1 MVVSTGDLDHLLPE
15 FRSAALL
22 SDAERVIRVRSERW
36 IDHPNARA
44 VLAELQEIVDQPPR
58 GRMLNALL
66 TADPGMGKTM
76 TLKKLVRDNARAF
89 DRKTGIAPQPAVY
102 VLMPDVPSE
111 EAFFGQVLA
120 ALGTPAIAYHLAPQR
135 RETAFRLLRECG
147 TRALVIDEINSIL
160 AGSPRQQRVFL
171 QLLRFLS
178 NELGIAL
185 ICAGTP
191 EARQAML
198 TDPQLRSRFLD
209 IEMPPW
215 RADADL
221 RVFLARLVQSLP
233 LRRPS
238 PVDSP
243 AQRRQIVARSAGLT
257 WSICKAFE
265 RAAVMAIAS
274 GKECLDRTV
283 LESAEV
289 WRGLAAP
296 GLAATAF
303 AHRGRGG
310 PAAPEPIAS

>member
-1 MVVSTGDLDHLLPE
+1 MSEPDLGHLLPD
-15 FRSAALL
+15 FRGAALL
-22 SDAERVIRVRSERW
+22 PDAERVIRVRSERW
-36 IDHPNARA
+36 IDHRVARA
-44 VLAELQEIVDQPPR
+44 VLDELQEIVDQPPR

-66 TADPGMGKTM
+66 TAEPGVGKTM
-76 TLKKLVRDNARAF
+76 TLKKLVRENAKIF
-89 DRKTGIAPQPAVY
+89 DRQTGLAPQPVVY
-102 VLMPDVPSE
+102 VLMPDLPSE
-111 EAFFGQVLA
+111 EAFFGQVFA
-120 ALGTPAIAYHLAPQR
+120 SLGTPAITYHTAPHR
-135 RETAFRLLRECG
+135 RDTAFRLPRECG
-147 TRALVIDEINSIL
+147 TRALVIDEINSVL
-160 AGSPRQQRVFL
+160 AGSPRQQRIFL

-185 ICAGTP
+185 ICAGAP

-215 RADADL
+215 RDDADL
-221 RVFLARLVQSLP
+221 GVFLARLVQSLP

-243 AQRRQIVARSAGLT
+243 GLRRLIVARSTGLT

-265 RAAVMAIAS
+265 RAAVAAIVS
-274 GKECLDRTV
+274 GEERIDRSS
-283 LESAEV
+283 LESSAV

-303 AHRGRGG
+303 IRRGRATA
-310 PAAPEPIAS
+310 AAPQHQPG

>member
-1 MVVSTGDLDHLLPE
+1 MNAPDLDHLLPE
-15 FRSAALL
+15 FRAAALL
-22 SDAERVIRVRSERW
+22 PDSERIVRVRSERW
-36 IDHPNARA
+36 IDHRIARA
-44 VLAELQEIVDQPPR
+44 VLDELQEIVDQPPR

-66 TADPGMGKTM
+66 TAAPGMGKTM
-76 TLKKLVRDNARAF
+76 TLKKLVRDNTQSF
-89 DRKTGIAPQPAVY
+89 DRQTGVAPQPVVY

-120 ALGTPAIAYHLAPQR
+120 SLGTPAIASHLAPQR
-135 RETAFRLLRECG
+135 RDTVFRLLRECA
-147 TRALVIDEINSIL
+147 TRALVIDEINSVL

-178 NELGIAL
+178 NELGMAL

-215 RADADL
+215 REDADL

-238 PVDSP
+238 PVDAP
-243 AQRRQIVARSAGLT
+243 ALRRQIVARSSGLT

-265 RAAVMAIAS
+265 RAAVIAIAS
-274 GKECLDRTV
+274 GEERLDRAG
-283 LESAEV
+283 LESEAV

-296 GLAATAF
+296 GLAATARVRRI
-303 AHRGRGG
+303 AGRIA
-310 PAAPEPIAS
+310 AAPPVAG

>member
-1 MVVSTGDLDHLLPE
+1 MSDPDLGHLQPE
-15 FRSAALL
+15 FRTAALL
-22 SDAERVIRVRSERW
+22 PDAERIIRVRSERW
-36 IDHPNARA
+36 IDHPMARE
-44 VLAELQEIVDQPPR
+44 VLHELQEVVDQPPR

-66 TADPGMGKTM
+66 TAEPGMGKTM
-76 TLKKLVRDNARAF
+76 TLQKLVRENAKAF
-89 DRKTGIAPQPAVY
+89 DRKTGVEPQPVLY
-102 VLMPDVPSE
+102 VLMPELPTE
-111 EAFFGQVLA
+111 HEFFGQVFA
-120 ALGTPAIAYHLAPQR
+120 ALGTPAITYHTAPRR

-147 TRALVIDEINSIL
+147 TRALVIDEINSLL

-185 ICAGTP
+185 ICAGAP

-209 IEMPPW
+209 MELPLW
-215 RADADL
+215 RDDGDL

-243 AQRRQIVARSAGLT
+243 GLRRLIATRSAGLT
-257 WSICKAFE
+257 WTICKAFE
-265 RAAVMAIAS
+265 RAAVAAIAS
-274 GKECLDRTV
+274 GEERLDRFS
-283 LESAEV
+283 LENQAV

-296 GLAATAF
+296 GTAF
-303 AHRGRGG
+303 GRRGRRREPV
-310 PAAPEPIAS
+310 PAPV